1 MMNRWSRWS
10 RWMTALVLGVSL
22 LGAGVAQAQDAQTK
36 ALLEKYRADFN
47 AAKKETINEVM
58 KLSDAEAAKF
68 WPIYQDYEKKL
79 NAFSDKRLKFAN
91 DFTIAQSA
99 TTFDPQNARD
109 LTQRWLKLQHE
120 RINLWETYSGKISRA
135 VSPVRAAQFLQ
146 IENEIATVLDL
157 NVLSNAPLVGQP

>member
-1 MMNRWSRWS
+1 MVKHWTRGIMA
-10 RWMTALVLGVSL
+10 MLLGVSL
-22 LGAGVAQAQDAQTK
+22 LAGAGAAVAQDAQTK
-36 ALLEKYRADFN
+36 ALIEKYRADFN

-58 KLSDAEAAKF
+58 KLSDAEAQKF
-68 WPIYQDYEKKL
+68 WPIYQEYESKL

-99 TTFDPQNARD
+99 TTFDPEQAKE
-109 LTQRWLKLQHE
+109 LTKRWLKMQHE
-120 RINLWETYSGKISRA
+120 RINLWETYAGKISRT

-157 NVLSNAPLVGQP
+157 SVLSNAPLVGQP

>member
-1 MMNRWSRWS
+1 MST
-10 RWMTALVLGVSL
+10 WMRRTMAVLLGISL
-22 LGAGVAQAQDAQTK
+22 LGAAGVAAAQDAQTQ

-47 AAKKETINEVM
+47 SAKKQTIEEVM
-58 KLSDAEAAKF
+58 KLSDGEAQKF
-68 WPIYQDYEKKL
+68 WPIYEEYEKKL

-99 TTFDPQNARD
+99 TKFDPDQAKQ
-109 LTQRWLKLQHE
+109 LTQRWLKMQHE
-120 RINLWETYSGKISRA
+120 RISLWESYAGKIGRA

>member
-1 MMNRWSRWS
+1 MVRHWTRGIM
-10 RWMTALVLGVSL
+10 AVLLGVSL
-22 LGAGVAQAQDAQTK
+22 LAGAGAAIAQDAQTK

-58 KLSDAEAAKF
+58 KLNDAEGQKF
-68 WPIYQDYEKKL
+68 WPIYQEYESKL

-99 TTFDPQNARD
+99 TTFDPDQAKD
-109 LTQRWLKLQHE
+109 LTKRWLNMQHE
-120 RINLWETYSGKISRA
+120 RINLWETYAGKISRA

-146 IENEIATVLDL
+146 IENQIATMLDL
-157 NVLSNAPLVGQP
+157 NVQSNVPLVGQP

>member
-1 MMNRWSRWS
+1 
-10 RWMTALVLGVSL
+10 MTKHWTRGITAVLLGVSL
-22 LGAGVAQAQDAQTK
+22 LAGAGAAVAQDAQTK

-58 KLSDAEAAKF
+58 KLNDAEAQKF
-68 WPIYQDYEKKL
+68 WPIYEDYETKL
-79 NAFSDKRLKFAN
+79 NAFSDRRLKFAN

-99 TTFDPQNARD
+99 TTFDPDQAKE
-109 LTQRWLKLQHE
+109 LTKRWLKMQHE
-120 RINLWETYSGKISRA
+120 RINLWETYAGKLSRA

>member
-1 MMNRWSRWS
+1 MVNRWNRLITV
-10 RWMTALVLGVSL
+10 ML
-22 LGAGVAQAQDAQTK
+22 LGASLLSGAGSALAQDAQTK

-47 AAKKETINEVM
+47 AAKKDTINEVM

-99 TTFDPQNARD
+99 TTFDPQQARD

-135 VSPVRAAQFLQ
+135 VSPVRGAQFLQ

-157 NVLSNAPLVGQP
+157 SVLSNAPLVGQP

>member
-1 MMNRWSRWS
+1 MVSRWN
-10 RWMTALVLGVSL
+10 RLMTVMLLGASL
-22 LGAGVAQAQDAQTK
+22 LGAGVVQAQDAQTK

-58 KLSDAEAAKF
+58 KLSDEEASKF

-99 TTFDPQNARD
+99 TTFDPQQARD

-135 VSPVRAAQFLQ
+135 VSPVRGAQFLQ

>member
-1 MMNRWSRWS
+1 MVKHWTRGIM
-10 RWMTALVLGVSL
+10 AVLLGVSL
-22 LGAGVAQAQDAQTK
+22 LAGAGAAVAQDAQTK
-36 ALLEKYRADFN
+36 ALIEKYRADFN

-58 KLSDAEAAKF
+58 KLNDAEAQKF
-68 WPIYQDYEKKL
+68 WPIYQEYESKL

-99 TTFDPQNARD
+99 TTFDQDQAKE
-109 LTQRWLKLQHE
+109 LTKRWLKMQHE
-120 RINLWETYSGKISRA
+120 RINLWETYAGKISRA

>member
-1 MMNRWSRWS
+1 MVRHWTRGI
-10 RWMTALVLGVSL
+10 TAVLLGVSL
-22 LGAGVAQAQDAQTK
+22 LAGAGAAIAQDAQTK

-58 KLSDAEAAKF
+58 KLNDAEGQKF
-68 WPIYQDYEKKL
+68 WPIYQEYESKL

-99 TTFDPQNARD
+99 TTFDPEQAKE
-109 LTQRWLKLQHE
+109 LTKRWLKMQHE
-120 RINLWETYSGKISRA
+120 RINLWETYAGKISRA

-157 NVLSNAPLVGQP
+157 SVLSNAPLVGQP

>member
-1 MMNRWSRWS
+1 MATRWLRGMMAAVVGV
-10 RWMTALVLGVSL
+10 ALLA
-22 LGAGVAQAQDAQTK
+22 GAGTVCAQDAKTQ

-47 AAKKETINEVM
+47 AAKKQTIDEVM
-58 KLSDAEAAKF
+58 KLNEGEAKKF
-68 WPIYQDYEKKL
+68 WPIYDDYTKKL
-79 NAFSDKRLKFAN
+79 NAYSDKRLKFAN

-99 TTFDPQNARD
+99 TTFDPDQAKQ
-109 LTQRWLKLQHE
+109 LTQRWLKLQHD
-120 RINLWETYSGKISRA
+120 RINLWETYAGKIGRA

>member
-1 MMNRWSRWS
+1 MM
-10 RWMTALVLGVSL
+10 AVLLGVSL
-22 LGAGVAQAQDAQTK
+22 LGGAGAAVAQDAQTQ

-47 AAKKETINEVM
+47 AAKKQTINEVM
-58 KLSDAEAAKF
+58 KLDEGEAKKF
-68 WPIYQDYEKKL
+68 WPLYEDYTKKL

-99 TTFDPQNARD
+99 TTFDPDQAKQ

-120 RINLWETYSGKISRA
+120 RISLWESYAGKIGRA